1 MSKHTEE
8 AIDKVLAGLRDADTP
23 AGMEGRI
30 LETLQHRASVRP
42 RPGWRRFRPEWL
54 PVPVRPIAVESVAW
68 GVALAGV
75 FAVVLAVPAIRLLGH
90 VLGSA
95 SAPSKRISG
104 PVVASVPSAAPEMAG
119 KSAHL
124 PFQPV
129 ARSMRISKQ
138 DVNAQRAEVANES
151 DSLAMDEMHA
161 ASHPAPP
168 MPLTQQEKLLLRI
181 AHKTEPIELAMLDP
195 KLQAAE
201 DSEERA
207 EFQRFFERSPPAQAT
222 AAQAAAEQPAPQQST
237 TEQATPGQPTAP
249 GQPIVD
255 SATPEQQV
263 QEQTTP
269 EQLAPDPS
277 TTPQPTPRQ

>member
-8 AIDKVLAGLRDADTP
+8 AIDKVLAGLRDADAP

-54 PVPVRPIAVESVAW
+54 IAPVRPAANRSLAW
-68 GVALAGV
+68 GVALASV
-75 FAVVLAVPAIRLLGH
+75 LAIVLAVPAVRRFGH

-129 ARSMRISKQ
+129 TRSMRISKQ
-138 DVNAQRAEVANES
+138 EVNAQRAEVASES
-151 DSLAMDEMHA
+151 DSLAMYEMHA

-181 AHKTEPIELAMLDP
+181 AHRGDPIEF
-195 KLQAAE
+195 AE
-201 DSEERA
+201 LNPAQRDAQYAEEMA
-207 EFQRFFERSPPAQAT
+207 EVHRFFV
-222 AAQAAAEQPAPQQST
+222 
-237 TEQATPGQPTAP
+237 PGKTKKT
-249 GQPIVD
+249 G
-255 SATPEQQV
+255 EN
-263 QEQTTP
+263 E
-269 EQLAPDPS
+269 
-277 TTPQPTPRQ
+277 